1 MIRTLSVS
9 AVIFA
14 AIGSGVAV
22 MAADAMPSVS
32 IAAPAMGATFTG
44 TTIPV
49 TVAAKNFTIEC
60 TNVGQGMKAGR
71 GHYHVMIDGMS
82 MAQMT
87 NLYCTNSFAVSGAG
101 LRAGEHTLAVV
112 LASDDH
118 VMVGKPAMTKFM
130 YAPKVA
136 QPLPEAAAE
145 KPVVTIVSPK
155 TGTIVGRNVELKV
168 AISGYDLSCN
178 LEGKPNVAGYGHLHV
193 FVMQDAM
200 PMHDMG
206 EMKGAKS
213 EMKSDMKDEH
223 ANKDMKKSD
232 GMGMESMAMPGMI
245 GMPCTKTVP
254 VDLSAWKAGKTTL
267 MVMLAKNDHMPTAGA
282 VPASVDVVVK

>member
-9 AVIFA
+9 AVILA

-44 TTIPV
+44 KTIPV

-155 TGTIVGRNVELKV
+155 TGSLVSRNVELKV

-206 EMKGAKS
+206 EMTVRQEPPSVNDECIGIRL
-213 EMKSDMKDEH
+213 EMLV
-223 ANKDMKKSD
+223 D
-232 GMGMESMAMPGMI
+232 GRCDGGDDAAQPGYR
-245 GMPCTKTVP
+245 
-254 VDLSAWKAGKTTL
+254 AWHRFGIRHRHTNAL
-267 MVMLAKNDHMPTAGA
+267 HHD
-282 VPASVDVVVK
+282 